1 MLTPSFFQR
10 PDTTAVLA
18 ALFDGPERGVPEGA
32 RIFCPGDIS
41 QSLFLLRRGLVKLS
55 TLSPKGDE
63 LTLRLYRPDEIFG
76 EGSFCRGVHRY
87 WATAIEP
94 SELVEV
100 STARAFEAMIQEPE
114 LALELV
120 SNLAD
125 RLVSAYDEIQTVS
138 SRIAVVRVASRLLT
152 FPGVERSDTCWAE
165 LTRRFTHE
173 ELAQIVGVRRET
185 LTRALARLRG
195 LGLVECAPGR
205 SMRLHRRGLEAFLG
219 VSASLRPEASFASH
233 SQLANFTESA

>member
-1 MLTPSFFQR
+1 MLTQSSLQK
-10 PDTTAVLA
+10 PDSTAVRA
-18 ALFDGPERGVPEGA
+18 ALFDGPERGVPTGA

-55 TLSPKGDE
+55 TLSTKGDE
-63 LTLRLYRPDEIFG
+63 LTLRLYRPGEIFG
-76 EGSFCRGVHRY
+76 EGCFCRGVQRY

-94 SELVEV
+94 CGLVEV
-100 STARAFEAMIQEPE
+100 PAARAFEAMSQEPE

-120 SNLAD
+120 SNLAE
-125 RLVSAYDEIQTVS
+125 RLASAYDEIQTVS

-152 FPGVERSDTCWAE
+152 FPGVEHSENCWAE

-185 LTRALARLRG
+185 LTRALARLSG
-195 LGLVECAPGR
+195 LGLVDCAPGR
-205 SMRLHRRGLEAFLG
+205 PMRLHRRGLE
-219 VSASLRPEASFASH
+219 VFA
-233 SQLANFTESA
+233 NK